1 MDIDRDGRLSEE
13 DLTTFFER
21 QQYFDKDN
29 NSEISR
35 GTHNHQPNKDYV
47 RELQK
52 KQELYPK

>member
-13 DLTTFFER
+13 DLSTFFER

-35 GTHNHQPNKDYV
+35 GTHTH
-47 RELQK
+47 
-52 KQELYPK
+52 